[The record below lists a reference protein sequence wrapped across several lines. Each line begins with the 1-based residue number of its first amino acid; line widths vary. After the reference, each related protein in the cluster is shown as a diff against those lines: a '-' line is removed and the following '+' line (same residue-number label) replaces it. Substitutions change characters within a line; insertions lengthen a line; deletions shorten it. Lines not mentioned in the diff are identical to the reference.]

1 MCPQFAWKVPRFD
14 SIFYANNTVFSLEL
28 TTKTSKVDCQLADI
42 SDRLSSVQTPKFVS
56 SEGYKKISEELAK
69 LMTQHKQARL
79 NNVELQKRLD
89 THTENLKLFALSL
102 PELTNQVSGKII
114 DTCEF

>member
-1 MCPQFAWKVPRFD
+1 M
-14 SIFYANNTVFSLEL
+14 

-42 SDRLSSVQTPKFVS
+42 SDRLSSVQTPKFVT
-56 SEGYKKISEELAK
+56 SEGYQKISEELAK
-69 LMTQHKQARL
+69 LTKQHKQARL
-79 NNVELQKRLD
+79 NNAELQKRLD

-114 DTCEF
+114 DTCEFSAYILNLIYFSSISGSSRIASFVGQG